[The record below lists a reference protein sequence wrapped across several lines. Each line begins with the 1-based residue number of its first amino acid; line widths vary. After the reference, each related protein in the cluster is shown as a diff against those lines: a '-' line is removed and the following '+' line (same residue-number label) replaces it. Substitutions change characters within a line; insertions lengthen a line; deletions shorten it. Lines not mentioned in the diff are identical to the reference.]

1 MDQIT
6 VLKTTHNTN
15 LKCESSY
22 KSGSPL
28 PAPVLQQHDLACF
41 FRLQVTQCL
50 LTQNKC
56 QMRTKNIRKQT
67 FKQLYDKL
75 EAQHQTN
82 SMPL

>member
-15 LKCESSY
+15 LKCESY
-22 KSGSPL
+22 KSGSPFAAL
-28 PAPVLQQHDLACF
+28 VLQQHDLVCF
-41 FRLQVTQCL
+41 FRPQVTQCL
-50 LTQNKC
+50 LPQNKC